1 MFKKFLFF
9 FLILII
15 CPLSVFAEI
24 LKEIKVSGNDRL
36 STATIINFS
45 ELDLGENISENDLN
59 NSLKKLYKTN
69 FFKNINF
76 TINDGILNIDVI
88 ELPIIQEIIFNGIKA
103 NKFKEQLKDLISL
116 KEKGPLVESSIL
128 NDKNKILNSFKTSG
142 YYFANVAT
150 KIEKNLNN
158 SVNLIFDIERGD
170 RASIKK
176 IEFIGD
182 KIFKNRKLLSIIT
195 SEEDKFWKFI
205 SNKKFIDPGRVNLDK
220 RLLLNFYRENGY
232 YKAKVIDSYSNII
245 NNKDFI
251 LTFNIDAG
259 IKYYFGDFKLNLP
272 EDFNEEKFSDLKEK
286 FQNISAQKYNIKFI
300 EDILD
305 QLEIIS
311 LNQNYEFIDANI
323 SENVINNKVNF
334 EINIIDTK
342 KKYVSK
348 IDILGNNLTSEE
360 FIRDNFIV
368 DEGDPFNKI
377 LFNKSINNLRS
388 KGIFKSVEAKV
399 LNPDDELQFIQIS
412 VEEKPTGEITAGAG
426 YGSDGSSLG
435 FSVSENNFNGQ
446 GINLST
452 SLSLSE
458 DAIKG
463 SFGFTH
469 PNFAYSDRAL
479 STSIESTSTDK
490 ISDFGYKSSL
500 NKFSLGTRYEQ
511 FDNLFFSPSFSI
523 SNEKIKVTS
532 DASSAYQKQKGTYFD
547 TSFAYGL
554 NFDSRNSSFQP
565 TKGFI
570 SYWNQEIPIVS
581 DDQALYNS
589 YNFSNYSELF
599 DDVVLSTSFL
609 IRSINSLSDK
619 DVRVSKRLY
628 IPSSRLRGFASG
640 KVGPKDGNDFIGG
653 NYVSSFNISST
664 VPYLFQTLENI
675 DLKLFFDAG
684 NVWGV
689 DYSKSIND
697 SSKIRSSTGVAVDLL
712 TPVGPLSFSF
722 AQPLSKESTDQTE
735 TFKFQLG
742 TTF

>member
-15 CPLSVFAEI
+15 CPFSVFAEI

-36 STATIINFS
+36 SAATIINFS
-45 ELDLGENISENDLN
+45 ELDLGQNISENDLN
-59 NSLKKLYKTN
+59 NSVKKLYETN

-103 NKFKEQLKDLISL
+103 NKVKEQLKDLISL
-116 KEKGPLVESSIL
+116 KEKGPLVESSIS

-205 SNKKFIDPGRVNLDK
+205 SNKKFIDPNRVNLDK
-220 RLLLNFYRENGY
+220 RLLLNFYLENGY

-259 IKYYFGDFKLNLP
+259 VKYYFGDFKLNLP

-286 FQNISAQKYNIKFI
+286 FQNISEQKYNIKFI

-305 QLEIIS
+305 QIEAIS
-311 LNQNYEFIDANI
+311 LNENYEFIDANI

-334 EINIIDTK
+334 VINISDTK

-360 FIRDNFIV
+360 FIRDNLIV

-435 FSVSENNFNGQ
+435 FSVSENNFNGK

-479 STSIESTSTDK
+479 SSSIESTSTDK

-500 NKFSLGTRYEQ
+500 NKFSLGTSYEQ

-565 TKGFI
+565 TEGFI
-570 SYWNQEIPIVS
+570 SFWKQEIPIVS

-599 DDVVLSTSFL
+599 DDVVLSSSFL

-653 NYVSSFNISST
+653 NYVSSFNMSST

-684 NVWGV
+684 SVWGV
-689 DYSKSIND
+689 DYSKSIKD
-697 SSKIRSSTGVAVDLL
+697 SGKIRSSTGLAVDLL

>member
-15 CPLSVFAEI
+15 CPFSVFAEI

-36 STATIINFS
+36 SVATIINFS

-59 NSLKKLYKTN
+59 NSIKKLYETN

-103 NKFKEQLKDLISL
+103 NKVKEQLKDIISL
-116 KEKGPLVESSIL
+116 KEKGPLVESSIS
-128 NDKNKILNSFKTSG
+128 NDKNKILNSFKISG
-142 YYFANVAT
+142 YYFAIVET
-150 KIEKNLNN
+150 KIKKNLNN

-205 SNKKFIDPGRVNLDK
+205 SNKKFIDPNRVNLDK
-220 RLLLNFYRENGY
+220 RLLLNFYLENGY
-232 YKAKVIDSYSNII
+232 YKAKIIDSYSNII
-245 NNKDFI
+245 NDKDFI

-259 IKYYFGDFKLNLP
+259 VKYYFGDFKLNLP
-272 EDFNEEKFSDLKEK
+272 EDFNEEKFSDLKKK
-286 FQNISAQKYNIKFI
+286 FQNISEQKYNIKFI

-305 QLEIIS
+305 QIEVIS
-311 LNQNYEFIDANI
+311 LNENYEFIDAKI

-334 EINIIDTK
+334 VINISDTK

-360 FIRDNFIV
+360 FIRDNLIV

-412 VEEKPTGEITAGAG
+412 VEEKPTGEISAGAG

-435 FSVSENNFNGQ
+435 FSVSENNFNGK

-532 DASSAYQKQKGTYFD
+532 DASSAYQKQKGTYFE
-547 TSFAYGL
+547 TNFAYGL

-599 DDVVLSTSFL
+599 DDVVLSSSFL

-653 NYVSSFNISST
+653 NYVSSFNMSST

-684 NVWGV
+684 SVWGV
-689 DYSKSIND
+689 DYIKSIND
-697 SSKIRSSTGVAVDLL
+697 SGKIRSSTGLAVDLL

>member
-15 CPLSVFAEI
+15 CPFSVFAEI

-36 STATIINFS
+36 SSATIINFS
-45 ELDLGENISENDLN
+45 ELDLGKNISENDLN
-59 NSLKKLYKTN
+59 NSVKKLYDTN

-103 NKFKEQLKDLISL
+103 NKVKEQLKDLISL
-116 KEKGPLVESSIL
+116 KEKGPLVDSSIS

-142 YYFANVAT
+142 YYFVNVAT

-205 SNKKFIDPGRVNLDK
+205 SNKKFIDPNRVNLDK
-220 RLLLNFYRENGY
+220 RLLLNFYLENGY
-232 YKAKVIDSYSNII
+232 YKAKVIDSYSKII

-286 FQNISAQKYNIKFI
+286 FQNISEQKYNIKFI

-305 QLEIIS
+305 QIEIIS
-311 LNQNYEFIDANI
+311 LNENYEFIDANI

-334 EINIIDTK
+334 VINISDTK

-360 FIRDNFIV
+360 FIRDNLIV

-435 FSVSENNFNGQ
+435 FSVSENNFNGK

-523 SNEKIKVTS
+523 SDEKIKVTS

-554 NFDSRNSSFQP
+554 NFDKRNSSFQP
-565 TKGFI
+565 TEGFI
-570 SYWNQEIPIVS
+570 SSWNQEIPIVS

-599 DDVVLSTSFL
+599 DDVVLSSSFL

-653 NYVSSFNISST
+653 NYVSSFNMSST

-684 NVWGV
+684 SVWGV
-689 DYSKSIND
+689 DYSNSIND
-697 SSKIRSSTGVAVDLL
+697 SGKIRSSTGLAVDLL

>member
-15 CPLSVFAEI
+15 CPFSVFAEI

-36 STATIINFS
+36 SVATIINFS

-59 NSLKKLYKTN
+59 NSIKKLYETN

-103 NKFKEQLKDLISL
+103 NKVKEQLKDIISL
-116 KEKGPLVESSIL
+116 KEKGPLVESSIS

-142 YYFANVAT
+142 YYFAIVET
-150 KIEKNLNN
+150 KIKKNLNN

-205 SNKKFIDPGRVNLDK
+205 SNKKFIDPNRVNLDK
-220 RLLLNFYRENGY
+220 RLLLNFYLENGY
-232 YKAKVIDSYSNII
+232 YKAKIIDSYSNII
-245 NNKDFI
+245 NDKDFI

-259 IKYYFGDFKLNLP
+259 VKYYFGDFKLNLP
-272 EDFNEEKFSDLKEK
+272 EDFNEEKFSDLKKK
-286 FQNISAQKYNIKFI
+286 FQNISEQKYNIKFI

-305 QLEIIS
+305 QIEVIS
-311 LNQNYEFIDANI
+311 LNENYEFIDAKI

-334 EINIIDTK
+334 VINISDTK

-360 FIRDNFIV
+360 FIRDNLIV

-412 VEEKPTGEITAGAG
+412 VEEKPTGEISAGAG

-435 FSVSENNFNGQ
+435 FSVSENNFNGK

-532 DASSAYQKQKGTYFD
+532 DASSAYQKQKGTYFE
-547 TSFAYGL
+547 TNFAYGL

-599 DDVVLSTSFL
+599 DDVVLSSSFL

-653 NYVSSFNISST
+653 NYVSSFNMSST

-684 NVWGV
+684 SVWGV
-689 DYSKSIND
+689 DYNKSIND
-697 SSKIRSSTGVAVDLL
+697 SGKIRSSTGLAVDLL